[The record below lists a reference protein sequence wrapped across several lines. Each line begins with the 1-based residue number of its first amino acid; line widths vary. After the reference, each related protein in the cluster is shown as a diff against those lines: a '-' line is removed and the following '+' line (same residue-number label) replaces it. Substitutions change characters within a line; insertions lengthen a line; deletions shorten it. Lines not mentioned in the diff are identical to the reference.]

1 MATAIDNFDS
11 DQNKIIG
18 DNKMIK
24 TIEDLKLQ
32 ATEIRHCIQR
42 TTIDL
47 LDDPNATKYDLIA
60 AVIQGVYRWEKGML
74 IIIEEENNNE
84 R

>member
-24 TIEDLKLQ
+24 TKEDLELQ
-32 ATEIRHCIQR
+32 VIEIKHCIQH
-42 TTIDL
+42 TSIDL
-47 LDDPNATKYDLIA
+47 LDDPNVTKCDLIV
-60 AVIQGVYRWEKGML
+60 AVIEGVYRWKEGML